1 MHKGYYKS
9 LAYHFM
15 SERKFC
21 AICDKDVEIVKVIR
35 HGNYEGQILSCDH
48 IGGRINTSLIS
59 TSPLEKT

>member
-1 MHKGYYKS
+1 
-9 LAYHFM
+9 M